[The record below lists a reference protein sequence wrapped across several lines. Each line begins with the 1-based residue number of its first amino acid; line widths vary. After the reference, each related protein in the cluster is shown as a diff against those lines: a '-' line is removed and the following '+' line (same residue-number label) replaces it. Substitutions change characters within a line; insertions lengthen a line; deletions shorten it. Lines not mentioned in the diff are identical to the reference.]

1 MAHQE
6 AKCPAC
12 GVRLVDRTAG
22 GAAVR
27 FCETCDGIWVD
38 APTFEELSRRRAQ
51 QAPLK
56 EEWARPK
63 ASKPTSP
70 PVAKVRYW
78 PCPVCGE
85 FMNRVNF
92 ARISG
97 VILDVCKP
105 HGVWFERDELLQV
118 VRFVG
123 SGGLKRSRRLRR
135 ESDNHGV
142 DWRIR
147 TAQPTPWPLPTSGP
161 WSLAFGLAEIAMDIL
176 GLLH

>member
-12 GVRLVDRTAG
+12 GVPLVDRTAG

-38 APTFEELSRRRAQ
+38 APTFEELSRRRGQ

-56 EEWARPK
+56 EEPVRPK
-63 ASKPTSP
+63 ASKPANP
-70 PVAKVRYW
+70 PIANVRYW
-78 PCPVCGE
+78 PCPVCGD

-92 ARISG
+92 ARSSG

-105 HGVWFERDELLQV
+105 HGVWFERDELLKV
-118 VRFVG
+118 VQFVR

-135 ESDNHGV
+135 DSDNRGV
-142 DWRIR
+142 DWRLT
-147 TAQPTPWPLPTSGP
+147 TAQSTPWALSSARP
-161 WSLAFGLAEIAMDIL
+161 WYLALGLAEIAMDVL